1 MQLDLYGGPLTTG
14 VEAYPDCCL
23 PVNPIPLTGRSCLA
37 SVEEDVPGPA
47 GTVVAWVGWYPEV
60 IALFSEM
67 KGKGDMVEGE
77 SAGFRSGSKVNK
89 YI

>member
-1 MQLDLYGGPLTTG
+1 
-14 VEAYPDCCL
+14 
-23 PVNPIPLTGRSCLA
+23 
-37 SVEEDVPGPA
+37 VEEDVPGPA